1 MVVESEHVRDV
12 MLPGIETIG
21 PDEPVRV
28 ARRRMESTTD
38 RSLIVADGARPIGIV
53 AWRAISNQ
61 NRVPA
66 DAPVSEFMTR
76 EFPTITP
83 DMPLSQA
90 QNNIAGVDIDNI
102 PVVNEE
108 GQLVGVVPRPV
119 LAHVEQAAQEAP
131 VEEVEPLGTR
141 PPTEMMGPGQTAV
154 STPAEAA
161 GPDLRTGMSVVGGNG
176 DKIGTVSELLAD
188 TAGRATAIVVEHGL
202 LRKKHKRVPV
212 DNISG
217 VSDGTVTL
225 TIDSRDFGLLPNVED
240 QAS

>member
-1 MVVESEHVRDV
+1 MVVESEHVKDV

-38 RSLIVADGARPIGIV
+38 RSLIVADGTHPIGIV

-76 EFPTITP
+76 DFPTITP

-119 LAHVEQAAQEAP
+119 LAHIEQAAHEAP
-131 VEEVEPLGTR
+131 IEEVEPAGTQ
-141 PPTEMMGPGQTAV
+141 PPTQVMGPGQTAV

-161 GPDLRTGMSVVGGNG
+161 GPELRTGMGVVGSKG
-176 DKIGTVSELLAD
+176 DKLGTLSEVLAD
-188 TAGRATAIVVEHGL
+188 PTGRATTMVVEHGL

-212 DNISG
+212 DSIAG

-225 TIDSRDFGLLPNVED
+225 SIDGTEFGFLPNLED
-240 QAS
+240 QGS